1 MCFTST
7 SSAQLL
13 DAISSIDGDV
23 FVDDAQTRYF
33 NRRHCG
39 VSGTGGSGGTGGAA
53 GVGGAGGM
61 GGQGGTAAVGGGG
74 GAGGTGGAGGAA
86 PFALKSPED
95 TPFEIRLDQSNRISE
110 VILWIG
116 TAGAECNREAQRET
130 IAAVCAPIRNADP
143 IPVAT
148 DFLVTGLFLQD
159 LLDPSTGEEN
169 PIATCD
175 SSGLQ
180 GTEYRIFVFREAPA
194 GEVAPEQY
202 GIASFRI
209 DVAPPNA
216 PVVNTSPQ
224 SQTNFQITWADPNP
238 VDLIQFWSF
247 YSSSENDP
255 TTAEPLGIT
264 APLSARS
271 QTISSQALGL
281 AEGETAYIF
290 VNAFDQAFVSD
301 ATDANEG
308 ELSEGVMV
316 TFVPVVGYCDATGN
330 CGGCSVSP
338 MTLIGGEPNSIP
350 WILGLV
356 FALFFGWRLR
366 R

>member
-1 MCFTST
+1 
-7 SSAQLL
+7 
-13 DAISSIDGDV
+13 
-23 FVDDAQTRYF
+23 
-33 NRRHCG
+33 
-39 VSGTGGSGGTGGAA
+39 
-53 GVGGAGGM
+53 VG
-61 GGQGGTAAVGGGG
+61 
-74 GAGGTGGAGGAA
+74 
-86 PFALKSPED
+86 
-95 TPFEIRLDQSNRISE
+95 
-110 VILWIG
+110 
-116 TAGAECNREAQRET
+116 
-130 IAAVCAPIRNADP
+130 
-143 IPVAT
+143 T

-159 LLDPSTGEEN
+159 LLDPSTGGN

-180 GTEYRIFVFREAPA
+180 GTEYKIFVFRAAPA
-194 GEVAPEQY
+194 GEVTPEQY

-216 PVVNTSPQ
+216 PVVGTAPQ
-224 SQTNFQITWADPNP
+224 AQTNFEITWADPNP

-247 YSSSENDP
+247 FSSSENDP
-255 TTAEPLGIT
+255 TTAERLDIT

-281 AEGETAYIF
+281 AEGETAYVF
-290 VNAFDQAFVSD
+290 MNGFDQAFVSD

-316 TFVPVVGYCDATGN
+316 TFVPVEGYCDASGN

-338 MTLIGGEPNSIP
+338 MTLMGGMPSSIT

-356 FALFFGWRLR
+356 FAVFFGWRLR